1 MDITAM
7 SGIISQGQTITNVG
21 VAMLSKNLDMIE
33 TLGDGMVKMME
44 QSVNPDL
51 GQNVDV
57 KL

>member
-1 MDITAM
+1 MDITTS
-7 SGIISQGQTITNVG
+7 SGILSQGQTMTNVG
-21 VAMLSKNLDMIE
+21 VAVLSKNLDMIE
-33 TLGDGMVKMME
+33 TLGAGMVKMME